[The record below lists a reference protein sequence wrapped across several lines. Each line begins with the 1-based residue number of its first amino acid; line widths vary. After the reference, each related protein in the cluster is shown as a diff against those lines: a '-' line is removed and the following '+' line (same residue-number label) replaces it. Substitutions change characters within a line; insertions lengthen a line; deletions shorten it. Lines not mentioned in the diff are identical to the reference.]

1 MYILYSSF
9 LKLKQLCVKC
19 KNAHNY
25 VVKFHFIYTVCNCCI
40 SGIFYKNIHSL
51 K

>member
-19 KNAHNY
+19 KNKHN
-25 VVKFHFIYTVCNCCI
+25 VVKFHLIYSVCNFGI

-51 K
+51 